1 MAQDALA
8 ALNVAIDE
16 LESELRENPRF
27 ALLSQL
33 RAAREAYLAASEGG
47 LFTSGVPHVTLKQGE
62 VKRNLSPGR
71 AKAYEL
77 CKKALQGH
85 TTPVRTRDL
94 YDMIE
99 ENGVSLP
106 GGMNNLSSLLSRH
119 PETFKGYG
127 RAGWT
132 LKDAGNGA
140 EPDSGANGEGSAPL
154 FSSSQEGGEDN
165 EATTTQH

>member
-16 LESELRENPRF
+16 LENELRGNPRF
-27 ALLSQL
+27 ALLTQL
-33 RAAREAYLAASEGG
+33 QTARDAYMSASEGG
-47 LFTSGVPHVTLKQGE
+47 LFASGVPHVTLKRGE

-77 CKKALQGH
+77 SKKALEGH
-85 TTPVRTRDL
+85 AMPVRTRDL
-94 YDMIE
+94 YDMLE
-99 ENGVSLP
+99 ENGVSLA

-119 PETFKGYG
+119 PETFKGHG

-140 EPDSGANGEGSAPL
+140 EPSSGANGEGPAPL
-154 FSSSQEGGEDN
+154 FPSSQEGGEVN